1 MKIIIE
7 IANCKKYNYQQTIVV
22 PDVGSISKEQ
32 IQTDWLRGRILSWKR
47 GGIYVGMNRKKRNIV
62 FSLFLICAVFMV
74 SCAPKVS
81 ETDSNNETIYEG
93 VTEELESDPESTASE
108 AFTNETKESDKENI
122 PNEFMVEE
130 EQEVWTE
137 METHEKNA
145 EDILAEMSLA
155 EKVYQMFIITPEQ
168 LTGAETV
175 TAAGDMTKNSLQEY
189 PVGGLIYFAPNLI
202 NSNQTSEMLEKSQ
215 EFALETEGLP
225 LFLCVDE
232 EGGRVARVANIPA
245 FGLEKIKP
253 MKEVESTEEAYEIG
267 HTIGRYLSK
276 LGFNVDFAPDADV
289 LTNSEN
295 TVIGDRSFG
304 DDPEVVTD
312 YASAYSDGLHSCGV
326 LSTFKHFPGH
336 GSSAGDTHQ
345 GFAYTDKTLEDLEQ
359 NELVPFMAA
368 QDENVDMVMVAHI
381 AVPEILGNDTPCTLS
396 QYMVTDVLRERLRYE
411 GLVVTDAMNM
421 EAITSVYDNN
431 QAVVEA
437 VKAGSDLILMPVD
450 FKAAANAVVSAV
462 ESGEISIESIDES
475 VKRIIVKKLWL
486 MKENS

>member
-1 MKIIIE
+1 ME
-7 IANCKKYNYQQTIVV
+7 LW
-22 PDVGSISKEQ
+22 D
-32 IQTDWLRGRILSWKR
+32 
-47 GGIYVGMNRKKRNIV
+47 IYAGMNRKKRNNVCCIFLLCSV
-62 FSLFLICAVFMV
+62 FIV
-74 SCAPKVS
+74 SCSLKPSGMDSDYETITEESKSNPENTVS
-81 ETDSNNETIYEG
+81 ESFINETEESDEVNLSDEFLSGQEQEAGSEMEIYE
-93 VTEELESDPESTASE
+93 
-108 AFTNETKESDKENI
+108 ENA
-122 PNEFMVEE
+122 
-130 EQEVWTE
+130 
-137 METHEKNA
+137 K
-145 EDILAEMSLA
+145 DILSKMSLA
-155 EKVYQMFIITPEQ
+155 QKVYQMFIITPEQ

-175 TAAGDMTKNSLQEY
+175 TAVGNMTKDSLQKY

-202 NSNQTSEMLEKSQ
+202 NNNQTSEMLGKSQ
-215 EFALETEGLP
+215 EFALEIEGLP

-253 MKEVESTEEAYEIG
+253 MKEVESTKEAYEIG
-267 HTIGRYLSK
+267 HAIGGYLSE

-289 LTNSEN
+289 LTNPEN

-312 YASAYSDGLHSCGV
+312 YAAAYSDGLHSCGV

-336 GSSAGDTHQ
+336 GASAGDTHQ
-345 GFAYTDKTLEDLEQ
+345 GFAYTDKTLEELKQ

-381 AVPEILGNDTPCTLS
+381 AVPEILGDGTPCTLS
-396 QYMVTDVLRERLRYE
+396 QYMMTDVLREELGYE

-421 EAITSVYDNN
+421 GAITSAYDNN

-437 VKAGSDLILMPVD
+437 IRAGADLILMPVD
-450 FKAAANAVVSAV
+450 FKRAADAVVSAV
-462 ESGEISIESIDES
+462 ESGEISIDSIDES
-475 VKRIIVKKLWL
+475 VKKIIEKKLEL